1 MRPEPAEL
9 LFIGHR
15 ALEFTESSHH
25 FLDITADELAC
36 VKLRRAAN
44 KVISLAKSEGQT
56 GPD

>member
-44 KVISLAKSEGQT
+44 KVISLAKSEG
-56 GPD
+56 